1 MQQFG
6 TAAILCGGKSRRMGF
21 DKCRIRIGDRLLLQ
35 ILGER
40 LLTVFERV
48 ILIVDE
54 AEKFSDLP
62 FCVYPDI
69 FPGTGPLGAIYTAL
83 QASSSTHVFIT
94 ACDMPHI
101 HTPLIQEMKKTILEE
116 SIAGVACRKAGYV
129 EPLYAFYAKS
139 MMPSMENLIR
149 EGRYK
154 ILDAI
159 LENPM
164 HIMEEEEWRAWS
176 ETDLFLNLNAREDLR
191 LLEELFEEPIII
203 EENKRGIK

>member
-21 DKCRIRIGDRLLLQ
+21 DKCRIQIGDRLLLQ
-35 ILGER
+35 ILGDR
-40 LLTVFERV
+40 LLTVFNQV

-62 FCVYPDI
+62 FLAYPDI

-83 QASSSTHVFIT
+83 QASSSEHVFIT

-101 HTPLIQEMKKTILEE
+101 HDPLIQQMKKTILEE
-116 SIAGVACRKAGYV
+116 SVAGVVCRKAGYV
-129 EPLYAFYAKS
+129 EPLYAFYGKS

-159 LENPM
+159 MQNPM
-164 HIMEEEEWRAWS
+164 HILEEEEWRALS
-176 ETDLFLNLNAREDLR
+176 DTDLFLNLNTKEDLR
-191 LLEELFEEPIII
+191 LLEEIFEEPVMI
-203 EENKRGIK
+203 EENFSGIK